1 MISIL
6 IAGLYVRVLSKN
18 FYNEIKSKKCLPC
31 RGDVPP
37 FSREQIDEYLKYLT
51 DWKVLINEKKGF
63 YLSRVYNFSNFE
75 QSLSFI
81 NKVSNIAEEENH
93 HPDLKFGWGY
103 AEVNIFTHKINGL
116 TLSDFILASKIDLCS

>member
-1 MISIL
+1 MKL
-6 IAGLYVRVLSKN
+6 N
-18 FYNEIKSKKCLPC
+18 QKKCLPC

-37 FSREQIDEYLKYLT
+37 FSREQINEYLKYLT

-81 NKVSNIAEEENH
+81 NKVSNVAEEENH

>member
-1 MISIL
+1 MKL
-6 IAGLYVRVLSKN
+6 N
-18 FYNEIKSKKCLPC
+18 QKKCLPC

-75 QSLSFI
+75 LSLSFV
-81 NKVSNIAEEENH
+81 NKVSNIAGEENH

>member
-1 MISIL
+1 MKL
-6 IAGLYVRVLSKN
+6 N
-18 FYNEIKSKKCLPC
+18 QKKCLPC

-51 DWKVLINEKKGF
+51 DWKVLINEKKAF
-63 YLSRVYNFSNFE
+63 YLSRIYNFSNFE

>member
-1 MISIL
+1 MKL
-6 IAGLYVRVLSKN
+6 N
-18 FYNEIKSKKCLPC
+18 QKKCLPC

-37 FSREQIDEYLKYLT
+37 FTREQIDEYLKYLT
-51 DWKVLINEKKGF
+51 DWKVLINEKKGI

-81 NKVSNIAEEENH
+81 NKVSNVAEEENH

>member
-1 MISIL
+1 MKL
-6 IAGLYVRVLSKN
+6 N
-18 FYNEIKSKKCLPC
+18 QKKCLPC

-37 FSREQIDEYLKYLT
+37 FTREQIDEYLKYLT

-63 YLSRVYNFSNFE
+63 YLSRVYNFFNFE

-81 NKVSNIAEEENH
+81 NKVSNVAEEENH

>member
-1 MISIL
+1 MKL
-6 IAGLYVRVLSKN
+6 N
-18 FYNEIKSKKCLPC
+18 QKKCLPC

-51 DWKVLINEKKGF
+51 DWKVLVNEKKAF
-63 YLSRVYNFSNFE
+63 YLSRVYKFSNFE

-81 NKVSNIAEEENH
+81 NKVSNISEEENH

>member
-1 MISIL
+1 MKL
-6 IAGLYVRVLSKN
+6 N
-18 FYNEIKSKKCLPC
+18 QKKCLPC

-51 DWKVLINEKKGF
+51 DWKALVNEKKGF
-63 YLSRVYNFSNFE
+63 YLSRVYSFSNFE